1 MKILVGTA
9 HGLAYLHE
17 GCQTRI
23 VHRDIKS
30 SNILLDKDLT
40 AKIADFGLARLMS
53 EDRSYVSTRFAGT
66 FGYWSPEYAMRG
78 HLSEKAD
85 VFSYGIVALELVS
98 GRNTFNDKL
107 PTEQAFLLNWTW
119 TLHENGNLMDIL
131 DPVLVEAQPEEV
143 TRVIELALLCT
154 QAVPSVRPS
163 MTKVASVL
171 LGQCQVETRNLEKPS
186 FLSESSTMSRP
197 QASTSE
203 PKSDFRNDAPAITVV
218 TAR

>member
-1 MKILVGTA
+1 
-9 HGLAYLHE
+9 
-17 GCQTRI
+17 
-23 VHRDIKS
+23 
-30 SNILLDKDLT
+30 
-40 AKIADFGLARLMS
+40 
-53 EDRSYVSTRFAGT
+53 
-66 FGYWSPEYAMRG
+66 
-78 HLSEKAD
+78 
-85 VFSYGIVALELVS
+85 
-98 GRNTFNDKL
+98 
-107 PTEQAFLLNWTW
+107 
-119 TLHENGNLMDIL
+119 MDIL